1 MTLTSLFR
9 PALSKINLRL
19 LHQQMISALIL
30 SVLLCALTPSQARDR
45 ATSSA
50 TSSGIPISGASIS
63 DTPSSTRASSS
74 NGLRL
79 AQNSNAGAASNMVS
93 GDGLPSQG
101 VLPVDLGQVRRVTIA
116 GTGLGDTPMRV
127 GNLDVLAPFVDQL
140 SGLGASASRV
150 SKANMPPNNTTPEDQ
165 LFQINLSQGSPIVL
179 TVGKAVAYVDQQPQP
194 LRAAPLV
201 IKDKIWLPIYSLAPL
216 MSAAPRL
223 APDGTLQLNPTILSV
238 ELFPVHDTTVL
249 TVKAS
254 APIKSGGVL
263 MGVLDNPDKIY
274 LDFPGYSMGFDA
286 SYSTNEKVISGEF
299 NDVARVRGGLFK
311 KFPDTTRVVLDLKKG
326 MRGAMQPLPD
336 KTVFALLLS
345 PKFGT
350 LNTDPVP
357 ATLSLPD
364 GTLRGLTIVV
374 DAGHGGHDNGAG
386 GSKSREKDHTLDIS
400 RRLRTYLQKRGANV
414 LMTRDDDNFISL
426 QGRCDFA
433 NTRNAD
439 LFISV
444 HINSFRANSTGTETY
459 YYTGQSGTF
468 AREVHKELLKAT
480 GLRDRGVIQK
490 RFFVVRNTNM
500 PSVLTET
507 CFISNP
513 GEENKLLQP
522 SFRDQVARGMAQG
535 IQNYADKYIRNASAG

>member
-1 MTLTSLFR
+1 MTLTTPILRSLHR
-9 PALSKINLRL
+9 VLCLMALW
-19 LHQQMISALIL
+19 A
-30 SVLLCALTPSQARDR
+30 VLYATPQARARDN
-45 ATSSA
+45 ANSGA
-50 TSSGIPISGASIS
+50 TSSGVPKTS
-63 DTPSSTRASSS
+63 
-74 NGLRL
+74 GLRL
-79 AQNSNAGAASNMVS
+79 AQNDAGNTTLGAASNM
-93 GDGLPSQG
+93 GAGEATAAQGALPI
-101 VLPVDLGQVRRVTIA
+101 DLGQVRRVSIA

-127 GNLDVLAPFVDQL
+127 GNLDVLAPFVEQL

-150 SKANMPPNNTTPEDQ
+150 SRANLPPNTPNDDQ
-165 LFQINLSQGSPIVL
+165 SFQINLSQGSPIVL
-179 TVGKAVAYVDQQPQP
+179 TVGKKVAFIDQQPQP

-201 IKDKIWLPIYSLAPL
+201 IADKIWLPIYSLAPL
-216 MSAAPRL
+216 MSASPRL

-238 ELFPVHDTTVL
+238 ELFPVNNTTVL

-254 APIKSGGVL
+254 APLRDGSVL

-286 SYSTNEKVISGEF
+286 SYSTNEKVIGGEF
-299 NDVARVRGGLFK
+299 NEVARVRGGLFK
-311 KFPDTTRVVLDLKKG
+311 KFPDTTRVVLDLKRG

-345 PKFGT
+345 PVGGT
-350 LNTDPVP
+350 LSTTPVP
-357 ATLSLPD
+357 ATLNLPQ
-364 GTLRGLTIVV
+364 GSLRGLTIVV

-400 RRLRTYLQKRGANV
+400 RRLRTYLRKRGANV
-414 LMTRDDDNFISL
+414 LMTRDSDNFISL

-433 NTRNAD
+433 NARNAD

-444 HINSFRANSTGTETY
+444 HINSFRASSTGTETY
-459 YYTGQSGTF
+459 YYTGQSVML
-468 AREVHKELLKAT
+468 AKEVHKELLKAT

-500 PSVLTET
+500 PSILTET

-513 GEENKLLQP
+513 GEESKLLQP
-522 SFRDQVARGMAQG
+522 TFRDQVARGMAQG